1 MPKLLE
7 ELKAKHDEIYAIAE
21 KYGVSNIRVFG
32 SVARGEEK
40 KNSDV
45 DFLVKGKKGTSLFEI
60 VRFKREVEKLI
71 RKKADVILDDSV
83 NKLLK
88 KIIFNEAISI

>member
-7 ELKAKHDEIYAIAE
+7 ELKAKRSQIMEIAD

-40 KNSDV
+40 K
-45 DFLVKGKKGTSLFEI
+45 L
-60 VRFKREVEKLI
+60 
-71 RKKADVILDDSV
+71 VIL
-83 NKLLK
+83 
-88 KIIFNEAISI
+88 IF